1 MNKNK
6 KAISNF
12 KLLHLPRLLFLHA
25 LLCLLCAWE
34 QDLYNGLRC
43 VNGLGSGLCCTFKSP
58 LINLGYMECFPSFL
72 GLCHRLEIPVK
83 SPSNLPTCCSQARH
97 QPQTTGVT
105 GSSFHLSMWTKTPLT
120 GNASG
125 KGNSLWRQLQSCW
138 FPWHLKSLGGGERWE
153 QPWPRKPLFLS
164 KS

>member
-58 LINLGYMECFPSFL
+58 LINLGYMECLPSFL

-83 SPSNLPTCCSQARH
+83 PQAICLPVVPKPDINLRLLESLALPFTCQC
-97 QPQTTGVT
+97 
-105 GSSFHLSMWTKTPLT
+105 
-120 GNASG
+120 
-125 KGNSLWRQLQSCW
+125 
-138 FPWHLKSLGGGERWE
+138 E
-153 QPWPRKPLFLS
+153 QRPH
-164 KS
+164 